1 MGTKYVKNNSNLYRH
16 NSLDIQKEL
25 WYCVFGWREPC
36 ATRLTKVNFPFGFGL
51 SLAIQKV
58 LPRSS
63 PLPKQKILSLAGR
76 RVFGVEFFC
85 SVKCAGRSKADALQ
99 ERAQNCAGKGT
110 AKTVSN
116 TTLASPERR

>member
-1 MGTKYVKNNSNLYRH
+1 M
-16 NSLDIQKEL
+16 

-51 SLAIQKV
+51 SLAIPKV

-63 PLPKQKILSLAGR
+63 PLPKQEILNLAGR

-85 SVKCAGRSKADALQ
+85 SVKCTGRSKAGALQ
-99 ERAQNCAGKGT
+99 EQAQNCAGKGT
-110 AKTVSN
+110 TKTVSN
-116 TTLASPERR
+116 TALASPARK